1 MKPLPTLF
9 LSHGSPMLAIQ
20 DTPARRFL
28 QGLGATL
35 PRPEAI
41 VVVSAH
47 WETLQ
52 APAVSLAP
60 RPETVHDFGGFPRA
74 LFEIQYPAP
83 GAPAAAE

>member
-35 PRPEAI
+35 PRPAAI

-60 RPETVHDFGGFPRA
+60 RPETIHDFGGFPRA
-74 LFEIQYPAP
+74 LFEI
-83 GAPAAAE
+83 